1 MSFKLSFKSKNICI
15 ILSSSDLAENSGV
28 KLIGK
33 AEQANISK
41 ESHYILQP
49 TDLINIFIFKNQNLS
64 S

>member
-1 MSFKLSFKSKNICI
+1 MNICI
-15 ILSSSDLAENSGV
+15 ILSRSDLAENSGV

-33 AEQANISK
+33 DEQANISK